1 MMCSSC
7 HRDRHRLDENRHDH
21 NAAIQPDQSPQST
34 TRMPRFRGNRR
45 PGQRGKSFR
54 RLPHDTERDRL
65 DSPDWERYAVVKLA
79 VGSIALAFF
88 VLLAPVRVL
97 GAAPTGSRSD
107 PAVIPAGG
115 VHVSGGCQRCNGTA
129 CRHQGCRHAGGDH
142 ADCRDGHCV
151 PYCPVRPAQFGYYG
165 TQWRRWPG
173 AGVVPVS
180 GFEDATPAAPPRL
193 QVPGPDEESPQL
205 IPADDQLDPT
215 SAPEGA
221 NPDNAPPLDFPDP
234 VLPPEPV
241 RPEPAQPEPAQPEPA
256 QPEPAQPEPAQP
268 EPAQPEP
275 AQPEPPAAAP
285 AELPAAEQPARAVP
299 IPNPFDDAAAR
310 GWRKFLTPASAEMPV
325 EETSPAPARAGGIR
339 ATVAPVPFD
348 HEEVRAAESVAR
360 GLKISVATPK

>member
-1 MMCSSC
+1 
-7 HRDRHRLDENRHDH
+7 
-21 NAAIQPDQSPQST
+21 
-34 TRMPRFRGNRR
+34 
-45 PGQRGKSFR
+45 
-54 RLPHDTERDRL
+54 
-65 DSPDWERYAVVKLA
+65 
-79 VGSIALAFF
+79 
-88 VLLAPVRVL
+88 
-97 GAAPTGSRSD
+97 
-107 PAVIPAGG
+107 
-115 VHVSGGCQRCNGTA
+115 
-129 CRHQGCRHAGGDH
+129 
-142 ADCRDGHCV
+142 V

-221 NPDNAPPLDFPDP
+221 NPGDAPALDFPEP
-234 VLPPEPV
+234 VL
-241 RPEPAQPEPAQPEPA
+241 
-256 QPEPAQPEPAQP
+256 QPEPAQP

-325 EETSPAPARAGGIR
+325 EETSPPPARAGGIR

-348 HEEVRAAESVAR
+348 HEEVRAAESAAR

>member
-1 MMCSSC
+1 M
-7 HRDRHRLDENRHDH
+7 
-21 NAAIQPDQSPQST
+21 
-34 TRMPRFRGNRR
+34 
-45 PGQRGKSFR
+45 
-54 RLPHDTERDRL
+54 
-65 DSPDWERYAVVKLA
+65 
-79 VGSIALAFF
+79 
-88 VLLAPVRVL
+88 
-97 GAAPTGSRSD
+97 
-107 PAVIPAGG
+107 
-115 VHVSGGCQRCNGTA
+115 
-129 CRHQGCRHAGGDH
+129 
-142 ADCRDGHCV
+142 

-221 NPDNAPPLDFPDP
+221 NPGDEPALDFPER
-234 VLPPEPV
+234 VL
-241 RPEPAQPEPAQPEPA
+241 
-256 QPEPAQPEPAQP
+256 QP

-285 AELPAAEQPARAVP
+285 AELPAAEEPARPVP

-325 EETSPAPARAGGIR
+325 EETSPVPAQPGGIR

-348 HEEVRAAESVAR
+348 HEEVRAAESAAR